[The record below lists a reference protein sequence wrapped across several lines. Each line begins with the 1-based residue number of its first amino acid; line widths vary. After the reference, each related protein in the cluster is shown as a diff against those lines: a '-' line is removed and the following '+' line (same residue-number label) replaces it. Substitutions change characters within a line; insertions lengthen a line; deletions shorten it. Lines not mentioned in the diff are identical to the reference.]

1 MIVQNI
7 MPLKIG
13 YQPGHPDLFRLLST
27 IMSSPSIAKMQ
38 EYWNR

>member
-1 MIVQNI
+1 MPNSLKNFDDSSKY

-27 IMSSPSIAKMQ
+27 IMSSPSIA
-38 EYWNR
+38 